1 MSLLTNKIQ
10 TIMAG
15 TNQLVCVDDF
25 EKKAEQLLPKF
36 AFDYYAGGADDQQT
50 LQDNKEAFT
59 RFRLRPRLMRDVS
72 NRDMSTTIL
81 GHHLPHPIAIGP
93 SAFHKMAHP
102 DGEIA
107 TVKGAAMTSTPMC
120 VGGSGSNVT
129 LEDLAEAVKESTT
142 PLWIQFYIYR
152 DRQINERLIK
162 RAEKAGYK
170 ALFVTVDLPYQG
182 KRRLDI
188 RNQFNLPSNLG
199 FANIAG
205 ELESQQL
212 YTKGKGSGIEN
223 FINTQFDPSVTW
235 EDIKWLRSI
244 TRLPIVL
251 KGILTAED
259 AKEAVK
265 YGVNGIL
272 VSNHG
277 GRQLDGVL
285 ATIDALSEVVEAVR
299 GSSVEVYLDGGVRKG
314 TDILKALALGAKA
327 VFVAR
332 PVIWGLAC
340 DGQEGVKKVLD
351 ILKDEFGLAM
361 ALSGCTTIEDI
372 SRDILQRQSQY
383 TSRL

>member
-1 MSLLTNKIQ
+1 
-10 TIMAG
+10 MAAG
-15 TNQLVCVDDF
+15 ANQLVCVDDY
-25 EKKAEQLLPKF
+25 EKKAGQLLPKF
-36 AFDYYAGGADDQQT
+36 AFDFYAGGADDQQT

-93 SAFHKMAHP
+93 SSFHKMAHP

-120 VGGSGSNVT
+120 VAGSGSNET
-129 LEDLAEAVKESTT
+129 LENIAEAVKESTT
-142 PLWIQFYIYR
+142 PLWIQFFIYR
-152 DRQINERLIK
+152 DRQIYERLIK
-162 RAEKAGYK
+162 RAEKAGYR
-170 ALFVTVDLPYQG
+170 ALFITVDLPCTS

-188 RNQFNLPSNLG
+188 RNQFNLPSNLSP
-199 FANIAG
+199 ANIAG
-205 ELESQQL
+205 ELDCQQL
-212 YTKGKGSGIEN
+212 YTKGKGSGLAN
-223 FINTQFDPSVTW
+223 FANTHCDPSVTW

-259 AKEAVK
+259 AREAVK

-299 GSSVEVYLDGGVRKG
+299 GSNVEVYLDGGVTKG
-314 TDILKALALGAKA
+314 TDVLKALALGAKA
-327 VFVAR
+327 VFIAR
-332 PVIWGLAC
+332 PVLWGLAC

-351 ILKDEFGLAM
+351 ILKDELSLAM
-361 ALSGCTTIEDI
+361 ALSGCTSIEDI

-383 TSRL
+383 TARL

>member
-1 MSLLTNKIQ
+1 MA
-10 TIMAG
+10 AG
-15 TNQLVCVDDF
+15 TNQLVCLDDY

-36 AFDYYAGGADDQQT
+36 AYDHCVGGADDQQT

-59 RFRLRPRLMRDVS
+59 RFQLRPRLMRDVS

-93 SAFHKMAHP
+93 SSFHKMVHP

-107 TVKGAAMTSTPMC
+107 TVKGAAMTSTPIC
-120 VGGSGSNVT
+120 IGGSTSNVT
-129 LEDLAEAVKESTT
+129 LEDLAEAVKDSTT
-142 PLWIQFYIYR
+142 PLWIQFYIYK

-162 RAEKAGYK
+162 RAEKAGYE
-170 ALFVTVDLPYQG
+170 ALFVTVDVPCLG

-188 RNQFNLPSNLG
+188 RNQFNLPSNLSA
-199 FANIAG
+199 ANIAG
-205 ELESQQL
+205 ELEIQQL
-212 YTKGKGSGIEN
+212 YTKGKGSGLEN
-223 FINTQFDPSVTW
+223 FANTQFDPSVTW

-259 AKEAVK
+259 AREAVK
-265 YGVNGIL
+265 YGVNGII

-299 GSSVEVYLDGGVRKG
+299 GSNVEVYLDGGVTKG
-314 TDILKALALGAKA
+314 TDVLKALALGAKA
-327 VFVAR
+327 VFIAR
-332 PVIWGLAC
+332 PIMWGLAC
-340 DGQEGVKKVLD
+340 DGQEGVKKVVD
-351 ILKDEFGLAM
+351 ILKDEFSLAM
-361 ALSGCTTIEDI
+361 ALSGCTSIEDI

-383 TSRL
+383 TARL

>member
-1 MSLLTNKIQ
+1 MA
-10 TIMAG
+10 AG
-15 TNQLVCVDDF
+15 TNQLVCLDDY

-36 AFDYYAGGADDQQT
+36 AFDFYAGGADDQQT
-50 LQDNKEAFT
+50 LQDNKEAFK

-93 SAFHKMAHP
+93 SSFHKMAHP

-120 VGGSGSNVT
+120 VAGSGSNVT
-129 LEDLAEAVKESTT
+129 LEDLAEAVKDSTT
-142 PLWIQFYIYR
+142 PLWIQFYIYK

-162 RAEKAGYK
+162 RAEKAGYE
-170 ALFVTVDLPYQG
+170 ALFVTVDLPCIG
-182 KRRLDI
+182 KRRSDI
-188 RNQFNLPSNLG
+188 RNQFNMPSNLG

-212 YTKGKGSGIEN
+212 YTKGKGSGLEN
-223 FINTQFDPSVTW
+223 FINTQIDPSVTW
-235 EDIKWLRSI
+235 EDIKWLRRI
-244 TRLPIVL
+244 TKLPIVL

-259 AKEAVK
+259 ARETVK

-285 ATIDALSEVVEAVR
+285 ATIDVLSEVVEAVR
-299 GSSVEVYLDGGVRKG
+299 ESNVEVYLDGGVRKG

-327 VFVAR
+327 VFIAR

-340 DGQEGVKKVLD
+340 NGQEGVKRVLD
-351 ILKDEFGLAM
+351 ILKDELSLAM
-361 ALSGCTTIEDI
+361 ALSGCTSIEDI

-383 TSRL
+383 TARL